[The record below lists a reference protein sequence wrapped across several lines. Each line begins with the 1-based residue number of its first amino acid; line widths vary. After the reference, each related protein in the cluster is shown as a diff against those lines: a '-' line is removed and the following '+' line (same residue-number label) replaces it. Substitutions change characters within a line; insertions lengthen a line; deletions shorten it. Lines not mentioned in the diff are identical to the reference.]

1 MKPETV
7 VLPPAIA
14 TAITV
19 LSSSKTVED
28 ACDALAK
35 MWGIKRF
42 DSRELRRLFAKHNL
56 ESPAR
61 YLRRADGLKKILEQ
75 HDDVQHMR
83 RVVAPG
89 ADPHIDEEEIP
100 PTTRSQRVEPASRTT
115 QPTPPPVVDSDILRL
130 LEVVKKGPL
139 MFSEL
144 CDKLDMSPGKART
157 LVERASKMGSKV
169 VVAHDH
175 VGIGPDKTEERIQG
189 IGGIAPVVGER
200 QQIAVISDTHL
211 GSKYCLRPQLQE
223 FIHYAYERGV
233 RNIMHPGDWLDG
245 CYKHGLWE
253 LSHHGLEAQVQDL
266 VETLPKLPDLRYHG
280 ITGNHD
286 ETFEDSCGLG
296 VGPYIE
302 RAFHEAGR
310 HDVKFYG
317 RRSAYV
323 RVGGSVVHL
332 WHPRG
337 SAAYAK
343 SYRLQKIIEKYS
355 SGEKPHLL
363 LVGHFHQYCHLF
375 DRGVHAFLCPTF
387 QGGGSA
393 FGNSLGGAPAI
404 GGMIMGWDLT
414 EHGTMRRFSH
424 EYSAYFEVE
433 RPHNVDDD
441 TAHREEMPVR

>member
-1 MKPETV
+1 MKPST
-7 VLPPAIA
+7 VLPPDVSA
-14 TAITV
+14 AITV
-19 LSSSKTVED
+19 LSASKTVED
-28 ACDALAK
+28 ACDVLAK
-35 MWGIKRF
+35 MWRRRVNSRF
-42 DSRELRRLFAKHNL
+42 LRQRFAKSGL
-56 ESPAR
+56 SSPANFLKVPP
-61 YLRRADGLKKILEQ
+61 LRNAVLTTTNDDVSGRADTRQVIA
-75 HDDVQHMR
+75 HDFEE
-83 RVVAPG
+83 
-89 ADPHIDEEEIP
+89 DEAIP
-100 PTTRSQRVEPASRTT
+100 PTTRSQRVEPAARDT
-115 QPTPPPVVDSDILRL
+115 QAAPPPVVDADIMRL

-144 CDKLDMSPGKART
+144 CDRLDMSPGKARA
-157 LVERASKMGSKV
+157 LVERATKAGSKV

-175 VGIGPDKTEERIQG
+175 VGIGPDKTEERIQST
-189 IGGIAPVVGER
+189 GIAPVVGER
-200 QQIAVISDTHL
+200 QRIAVISDTHL

-233 RNIMHPGDWLDG
+233 RDIMHPGDWLDG

-266 VETLPKLPDLRYHG
+266 VETLPRLHGLRYHG

-302 RAFHEAGR
+302 RAFKETGR
-310 HDVKFYG
+310 NDVKFYG

-323 RVGGSVVHL
+323 RVGGAVVHL

-404 GGMIMGWDLT
+404 GGMIMEWDLT
-414 EHGTMRRFSH
+414 EHGTMRRFAH
-424 EYSAYFEVE
+424 EYSAYFEIE